1 MKARE
6 QKDENKSWQIKTT
19 WGGRWV
25 VVAGRGDD
33 IGVERK
39 TDDWRGGEKKQMK
52 SGGRDR

>member
-19 WGGRWV
+19 WGEGGW
-25 VVAGRGDD
+25 GGTRGDD

>member
-19 WGGRWV
+19 WGEGGW
-25 VVAGRGDD
+25 GGSRGDD

>member
-19 WGGRWV
+19 WGEGGWGGG
-25 VVAGRGDD
+25 ARGDD

-39 TDDWRGGEKKQMK
+39 TDDWRGGEEKQMK